1 MTACGD
7 AIVELVAG
15 VTERGVHH
23 AVVLLRHSAR
33 EYHPQ
38 IHDLDKQLDICLR
51 LAGQDGHKAAVA
63 LTLHF

>member
-7 AIVELVAG
+7 AIVELIAG

-38 IHDLDKQLDICLR
+38 IHDLENPLTDEGRALARR
-51 LAGQDGHKAAVA
+51 LGEHGRM
-63 LTLHF
+63 